1 MENKKAHI
9 YNLIIVDE
17 SGSMS
22 YLEKATL
29 NGINSTINT
38 IRKAQKEFVNTQ
50 VHTLSLVTFSSGSGG
65 AKVQAVINNEPISQV
80 KTFKDYTPN
89 GGTPLYDAIG
99 FSLSTL
105 YNYIKADKD
114 ATAVVTILT
123 DGLENSSTDWTVDAL
138 RSFIEKL
145 KAEGWSF
152 SYMGSDHDVKQ
163 VTDLLSID
171 NVIEFSHNDTGVDH
185 TWVRESSSRR
195 AYYEKM
201 NTMYGED
208 NITADEIME
217 RKRNFAREYYG
228 ARVTPDR
235 IRHLNENEIFVFG
248 SNSAGFHNGGAA
260 QVAMIKFGAVWGQG
274 EGLQGKSYAIPTTG
288 FFENMVQ
295 AINRFIDFAMRNP
308 QKRFLVTRIGCGNA
322 GYMAE
327 QIAPY
332 FKECVKLENVA
343 LPAEF
348 WTALG
353 LRMF

>member
-1 MENKKAHI
+1 
-9 YNLIIVDE
+9 
-17 SGSMS
+17 
-22 YLEKATL
+22 
-29 NGINSTINT
+29 
-38 IRKAQKEFVNTQ
+38 
-50 VHTLSLVTFSSGSGG
+50 
-65 AKVQAVINNEPISQV
+65 
-80 KTFKDYTPN
+80 
-89 GGTPLYDAIG
+89 
-99 FSLSTL
+99 
-105 YNYIKADKD
+105 
-114 ATAVVTILT
+114 
-123 DGLENSSTDWTVDAL
+123 
-138 RSFIEKL
+138 
-145 KAEGWSF
+145 
-152 SYMGSDHDVKQ
+152 
-163 VTDLLSID
+163 
-171 NVIEFSHNDTGVDH
+171 
-185 TWVRESSSRR
+185 
-195 AYYEKM
+195 
-201 NTMYGED
+201 MYGED

-274 EGLQGKSYAIPTTG
+274 EGLQGNSYAIPTTG

-295 AINRFIDFAMRNP
+295 AINRFIDFAIRNP